1 MRIIVY
7 LEMDSHSEI
16 VAEFASDYLYSICL
30 PALETYAKSE
40 GYILTESVREDELMN
55 DTEVRHATI

>member
-7 LEMDSHSEI
+7 LETENHSYAEI

-30 PALETYAKSE
+30 PALEAYAKSE
-40 GYILTESVREDELMN
+40 GYILTESVREDEFMN
-55 DTEVRHATI
+55 DGEVTQ

>member
-7 LEMDSHSEI
+7 LETENPRYAEI

-30 PALETYAKSE
+30 PALEAYAKSE
-40 GYILTESVREDELMN
+40 GYILTESVREDEFMN
-55 DTEVRHATI
+55 DEEMEE

>member
-55 DTEVRHATI
+55 DMEVHHATI